1 MKRCFKEEWDRNPQQ
16 QCETLIKSYGKQSL
30 QIIAAN
36 GGSFENVPL
45 HRTLCR
51 HIFDTGTQHQGVL
64 QKGVS

>member
-1 MKRCFKEEWDRNPQQ
+1 MVQMTCPECNLPAPPV
-16 QCETLIKSYGKQSL
+16 TLYGKQSL
-30 QIIAAN
+30 QIIAAS